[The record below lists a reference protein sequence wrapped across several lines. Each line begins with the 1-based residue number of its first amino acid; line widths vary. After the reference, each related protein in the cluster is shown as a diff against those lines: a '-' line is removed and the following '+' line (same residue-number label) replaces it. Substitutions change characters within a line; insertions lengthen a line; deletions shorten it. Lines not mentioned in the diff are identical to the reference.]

1 MITSLLLQFVM
12 DALSWLLAFL
22 PRITSLPLG
31 LDSTITTIFGYYRA
45 MATIFPFLGT
55 AMTFMLAGVGI
66 ELGYKTYQLV
76 NWVIN
81 KLRGSG

>member
-1 MITSLLLQFVM
+1 MITSLLISFIM
-12 DALSWLLAFL
+12 ESMSWALSFL
-22 PRITSLPLG
+22 PKVTSLPLN

>member
-1 MITSLLLQFVM
+1 MEAM
-12 DALSWLLAFL
+12 SWAMSFL
-22 PRITSLPLG
+22 PKVTSLPLG

-45 MATIFPFLGT
+45 MSTIFPFLGT
-55 AMTFMLAGVGI
+55 AMTYMLAGVGI

>member
-1 MITSLLLQFVM
+1 MITSLLISFIM
-12 DALSWLLAFL
+12 EAMSWAMSFL
-22 PRITSLPLG
+22 PKVTSLPLG

-45 MATIFPFLGT
+45 MSTIFPFLGT
-55 AMTFMLAGVGI
+55 AMTYMLAGVGI